1 MALRKVRRTSRAPI
15 VLLLAILAIVP
26 PEVPANSATEAY
38 GSDTVQTQS
47 QSPDRLGLTCTQML
61 QMPSDQWVKKFIAAK
76 GADPQITIR
85 AISAYGKCYD
95 ARTNSLAAA
104 LGKSGKGPLMGARG
118 NFRDFQKAL
127 DDFSAKALASTDPL
141 ADAVKKAYA
150 ALYEKQFRY
159 EFYREYEQK
168 NFNPPPL
175 APEESDAF
183 TKSKNRFGELLGLP
197 PEETIH
203 QLHAA
208 FGDIFAAGG
217 VADATKVAVYRYAIF
232 LLESPS
238 AEPYSP
244 PPF

>member
-1 MALRKVRRTSRAPI
+1 
-15 VLLLAILAIVP
+15 
-26 PEVPANSATEAY
+26 
-38 GSDTVQTQS
+38 
-47 QSPDRLGLTCTQML
+47 
-61 QMPSDQWVKKFIAAK
+61 MPSAEWVKKFTAAK
-76 GADPQITIR
+76 GSDQQITIR
-85 AISAYGKCYD
+85 AITSYGGCYD
-95 ARTNSLAAA
+95 ARTNRLAAA

-118 NFRDFQKAL
+118 NFRDFESSL
-127 DDFSAKALASTDPL
+127 TDFTAKALAATDPP

-175 APEESDAF
+175 TPEESGAF
-183 TKSKNRFGELLGLP
+183 TKSKNRFGELLGLL
-197 PEETIH
+197 PEEKMH

-217 VADATKVAVYRYAIF
+217 VPDATKVAVYRYAIF

-238 AEPYSP
+238 AEPYSQ

>member
-1 MALRKVRRTSRAPI
+1 MREPDFVPRDCRYNRNPVKFFAH
-15 VLLLAILAIVP
+15 AIVTLAFL
-26 PEVPANSATEAY
+26 VSVGARA
-38 GSDTVQTQS
+38 DTVQNQS
-47 QSPDRLGLTCTQML
+47 AAADRLGLTCTQIL
-61 QMPSDQWVKKFIAAK
+61 QMPSVEWVKKFNAAK
-76 GADPQITIR
+76 GADQQITIR

-95 ARTNSLAAA
+95 ARTNSLAAT

-118 NFRDFQKAL
+118 NFRDFEKSL
-127 DDFSAKALASTDPL
+127 TDFTAKALAATDPP
-141 ADAVKKAYA
+141 ADSVKKTYA

-175 APEESDAF
+175 TPEESDAF
-183 TKSKNRFGELLGLP
+183 TKSKNHFGELLGLL
-197 PEETIH
+197 PEEQMH

-217 VADATKVAVYRYAIF
+217 VPDATKVAVYRYAIF